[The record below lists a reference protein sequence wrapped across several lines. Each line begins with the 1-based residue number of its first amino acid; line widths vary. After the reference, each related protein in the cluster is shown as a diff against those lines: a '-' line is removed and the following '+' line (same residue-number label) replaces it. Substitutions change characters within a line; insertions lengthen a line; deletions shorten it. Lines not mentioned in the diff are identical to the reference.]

1 MRFNKKKVKERE
13 KEIKE
18 QKKKILETY
27 KNFNDDNTSIVGKI
41 SMK

>member
-18 QKKKILETY
+18 QKKDSRNI
-27 KNFNDDNTSIVGKI
+27 
-41 SMK
+41 